1 VVDVDC
7 PVCGVTASIGVPHD
21 AAITAVSSEPEA
33 APNADDDSK
42 TRRIRCP
49 DGHELYVTFG

>member
-7 PVCGVTASIGVPHD
+7 PVCGETASIGVPHD
-21 AAITAVSSEPEA
+21 AAITAVSSEPGAE
-33 APNADDDSK
+33 PNESDETK

-49 DGHELYVTFG
+49 DGHRLYVTFG